1 MRRRAVVKQI
11 ADLIAPRANALVVLV
26 GLAVLVAAAWSWDV
40 RAGMVAMGVSLIVIG
55 LEVPKR

>member
-1 MRRRAVVKQI
+1 MAKRI
-11 ADLIAPRANALVVLV
+11 MGSIAPRANALVVLV
-26 GLAVLVAAAWSWDV
+26 GLAVLVAAAWSWDA